1 MTTLTATPPA
11 ALKRPP
17 TARMHPLLG
26 VMEEFRRD
34 AIGLFD
40 RLGREYG
47 DVVHIRFGPNPGYV
61 VYHPD
66 AVKHV
71 LQDNNRNYIKQPFG
85 MEILKLF
92 AQENVFTGEGDFW
105 RGQRRLMQPAFHR
118 QRLAH
123 FGEIMTRCATEM
135 LDRRWAAAAGSGAPI
150 DVAEEMMR
158 VTLQVVGLALFSV
171 DLSGEASEL
180 GHAFD
185 AGDDYIA
192 YRFRSVFAPPPF
204 FPTRQNRAVRAAIR
218 TVRGRILAMIRDRRA
233 SGERKHDLLD
243 MLMESR
249 YEETGRGMEEEQIRR
264 EAQVMVA
271 AGHETTATALTWV
284 FYLLAQH
291 PAVEGNLHAELGRVL
306 DGRTPAMADLPNLP
320 YTRMVID
327 EAMRLYP
334 PAAITG
340 RHTLAAD
347 ELSGFAIPA
356 RRDVFIPIHAIHRD
370 PRWWPEPEAFMPERF
385 AAESDR
391 PRFAYLPFGGGPRQC
406 IGNIFAQ
413 IEAQLILATVA
424 QRFSLRLAPGQRVEP
439 ELKLV
444 LEPKG
449 GLPMTVTPRQ

>member
-1 MTTLTATPPA
+1 
-11 ALKRPP
+11 
-17 TARMHPLLG
+17 
-26 VMEEFRRD
+26 
-34 AIGLFD
+34 
-40 RLGREYG
+40 
-47 DVVHIRFGPNPGYV
+47 
-61 VYHPD
+61 
-66 AVKHV
+66 
-71 LQDNNRNYIKQPFG
+71 QD
-85 MEILKLF
+85 
-92 AQENVFTGEGDFW
+92 NVFTGEGDFW

-123 FGEIMTRCATEM
+123 FGQIMTDCATQM
-135 LDRRWAAAAGSGAPI
+135 LDQRWAAAAASGAPI
-150 DVAEEMMR
+150 DIAEEMMQ
-158 VTLQVVGLALFSV
+158 VTLKVVGLALFSV
-171 DLSGEASEL
+171 DLSGGASEL

-192 YRFRSVFAPPPF
+192 YRFRSILAPPPF
-204 FPTRQNRAVRAAIR
+204 IPTRENRAVQAAIR
-218 TVRGRILAMIRDRRA
+218 TVRGRILGMIRERRA
-233 SGERKHDLLD
+233 SGERRNDLLD
-243 MLMESR
+243 MLMETR
-249 YEETGRGMEEEQIRR
+249 YEETGQGMDDEQIRR
-264 EAQVMVA
+264 ESQVMVA

-284 FYLLAQH
+284 FYLLSQH
-291 PAVEGNLHAELGRVL
+291 PEVEQQLHDELARVL
-306 DGRTPAMADLPNLP
+306 NGRTPAMSDLPNLP

-370 PRWWPEPEAFMPERF
+370 PRWWPEPDAFKPERF

-413 IEAQLILATVA
+413 TEAQLILATVA
-424 QRFSLRLAPGQRVEP
+424 QRYSLRTLPGHIVEP

-449 GLPMTVTPRQ
+449 GLPMTLVPRV

>member
-17 TARMHPLLG
+17 TARQHPLLG
-26 VMEEFRRD
+26 VMREFRRD

-47 DVVHIRFGPNPGYV
+47 DVVRIRFGPNPGYV
-61 VYHPD
+61 IYHPD

-85 MEILKLF
+85 MKILKVF

-123 FGEIMTRCATEM
+123 FGQIMTDCATDMIEQ
-135 LDRRWAAAAGSGAPI
+135 RWSKAAASGAPI
-150 DVAEEMMR
+150 DIADEMMR
-158 VTLQVVGLALFSV
+158 VTLKVVGLALFSV

-192 YRFRSVFAPPPF
+192 YRFRSIFAPPPF
-204 FPTRQNRAVRAAIR
+204 IPTRENRAVQNAIR
-218 TVRGRILAMIRDRRA
+218 TVRGRILAMILQRRA
-233 SGERKHDLLD
+233 SSERKNDLLD
-243 MLMESR
+243 MLMETR
-249 YEETGRGMEEEQIRR
+249 YEETGRAMDDEQIRR

-284 FYLLAQH
+284 FYLLSQH
-291 PAVEGNLHAELGRVL
+291 PEVEGVLHAELAQML
-306 DGRTPAMADLPNLP
+306 NGRTPAMADLPNLP

-347 ELSGFAIPA
+347 ELCGFAIPA

-370 PRWWPEPEAFMPERF
+370 PRWWPEPEAFRPERF
-385 AAESDR
+385 SEDGDR

-413 IEAQLILATVA
+413 TEAHLILATVA
-424 QRFSLRLAPGQRVEP
+424 QRYRLRVTPGYRVEP
-439 ELKLV
+439 ELRLV

-449 GLPMTVTPRQ
+449 GLPMTVTARS